1 MRRIGLFLAGVS
13 VLLLALP
20 ALAQEPEG
28 AVGRVY
34 YLKAKAGM
42 EQQFEAAV
50 KKHIDWHRRQ
60 NDPWTFYWWQAE
72 TGEQF
77 GQYVVGT
84 FEHRWEDFDGRA
96 ALDAAD
102 DADYAANV
110 AQFVES
116 VRGIIVAGLPQ
127 VSLPLAGGEG
137 PTPLSSVITFHLN
150 MGGEAEFPYVIR
162 KFHQAIQKTN
172 WPRNYLWYA
181 LANGGEHPTY
191 YLVLPHANWAGFKPP
206 AKPFPV
212 MLEEAYGREEAAA
225 LLKQLSKLIHCQ
237 RSQVLRYRADLSY
250 RPAAR

>member
-1 MRRIGLFLAGVS
+1 MRRIGIFFAVLS

-42 EQQFEAAV
+42 EQQFEAGV

-60 NDPWTFYWWQAE
+60 NDPWTFYWWQVE

-96 ALDAAD
+96 TLDAAD
-102 DADYAANV
+102 DADFAATV
-110 AQFVES
+110 APYVDS
-116 VRGIIVAGLPQ
+116 VRAIVVVGLPQ
-127 VSLPLAGGEG
+127 LSLPPAAEG
-137 PTPLSSVITFHLN
+137 PAPLSSVITFHLN
-150 MGGEAEFPYVIR
+150 MGGQAEFPYVIG

-172 WPRNYLWYA
+172 WPTNYLWYA
-181 LANGGEHPTY
+181 LVNGGEHPTF
-191 YLVLPHANWAGFKPP
+191 YLVLPRNNWAGFKPP
-206 AKPFPV
+206 AKPFPA

-237 RSQVLRYRADLSY
+237 RSEMLRFRSDLSY

>member
-1 MRRIGLFLAGVS
+1 MCRRGLFVALLS

-20 ALAQEPEG
+20 AAAQMPEDTI
-28 AVGRVY
+28 GRVY
-34 YLKAKAGM
+34 FLKAKAGM
-42 EQQFEAAV
+42 EQQFEAAT
-50 KKHIDWHRRQ
+50 KRHLDWHRRQ
-60 NDPWTFYWWQAE
+60 NDPWTFHLWQVD
-72 TGEQF
+72 TGDNL
-77 GQYVVGT
+77 GQYVVGVLN
-84 FEHRWEDFDGRA
+84 HRWEDFDARA

-127 VSLPLAGGEG
+127 VSLPPAEGEG

-162 KFHQAIQKTN
+162 KFQQAIQKTN
-172 WPRNYLWYA
+172 WTTHYLWYA
-181 LANGGEHPTY
+181 LVSGGEHPTY
-191 YLVLPHANWAGFKPP
+191 YLVLPRANWAGFKPP
-206 AKPFPV
+206 AKPFPA

-225 LLKQLSKLIHCQ
+225 LLKQFSKLIHCQ
-237 RSQVLRYRADLSY
+237 RSEVLRYRADLSY